1 MALLEVRDLKM
12 YYRTLRGHVRAVDSV
27 SFDIERGK
35 ALGIAGESG
44 CGKSSMATAVLR
56 LLPTNGEYHG
66 GTIVMDGE
74 DVLHMPEEKFRQ
86 NVRWSKMSMVFQGAM
101 NALNPV
107 HRVGEQIV
115 EAILQHEE
123 IPREKA
129 VERAEG
135 LLDLV
140 GINPKRFG
148 EYPHEFS
155 GGMKQRA
162 VIAMSLACHPSLI
175 IADEPTTALDVM
187 VQAQIL
193 KAMAEL
199 RAELA
204 LSMMLITHD
213 LSVIAQ
219 TCDSIAVMYAGKIVE
234 YGSVYDVYGSPVH
247 PYAMGLV
254 ESFPNIHAERSSV
267 RSLPGFP
274 PNLLAPPPGCRFHPR
289 CPLADEEC
297 MKEEPV
303 LREVAKTGHMAA
315 CHKAE
320 IVQQGVDIWA
330 Q

>member
-1 MALLEVRDLKM
+1 MALLEVRELKM

-44 CGKSSMATAVLR
+44 CGKSSMASAVLR

-66 GTIVMDGE
+66 GVVTMDGE
-74 DVLHMPEEKFRQ
+74 DILHMPEEKFRQ
-86 NVRWSKMSMVFQGAM
+86 DVRWSKISMVFQGAM

-115 EAILQHEE
+115 EAILQHEDMSHE
-123 IPREKA
+123 AA
-129 VERAEG
+129 VERAES

-162 VIAMSLACHPSLI
+162 VIAMALACHPSLI

-199 RAELA
+199 RAELN

-234 YGSVYDVYGSPVH
+234 YGSVYDVYGNPVH

-254 ESFPNIHAERSSV
+254 KSFPNIHAERSAV

-274 PNLLAPPPGCRFHPR
+274 PNLLAPPSGCRFHPR

-297 MKEEPV
+297 MTEEPL
-303 LREVAKTGHMAA
+303 LREISETGHRAA

-320 IVQQGVDIWA
+320 MVRQGVDIWA